1 MRFLCR
7 ACGSCKPCLCCIC
20 VYVTDLDLFIFVFG
34 YQVKEKLGIIFC
46 VSGLCFKCFYIIF
59 HIFTLKLLT
68 RLSLI
73 AINLFIFISHL

>member
-34 YQVKEKLGIIFC
+34 YQVSERKTRNYFLRNWVMFQMF
-46 VSGLCFKCFYIIF
+46 VYYFSYFHFKIVDMAF
-59 HIFTLKLLT
+59 
-68 RLSLI
+68 LI
-73 AINLFIFISHL
+73 AIKKKFISHL